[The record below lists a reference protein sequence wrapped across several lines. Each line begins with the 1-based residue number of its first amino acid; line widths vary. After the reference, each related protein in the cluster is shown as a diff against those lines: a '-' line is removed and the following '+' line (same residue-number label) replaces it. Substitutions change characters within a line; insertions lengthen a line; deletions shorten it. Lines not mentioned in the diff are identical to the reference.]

1 MSVVVNEFDVVP
13 AAPPSEPAPAP
24 TTPPE
29 PPARLSP
36 AAMTDI
42 ERTTRVR
49 TERQR
54 RLEAY

>member
-13 AAPPSEPAPAP
+13 APPTDESMPAV
-24 TTPPE
+24 TPPE
-29 PPARLSP
+29 PPARLTP
-36 AAMTDI
+36 AALADLDRAM
-42 ERTTRVR
+42 RVR